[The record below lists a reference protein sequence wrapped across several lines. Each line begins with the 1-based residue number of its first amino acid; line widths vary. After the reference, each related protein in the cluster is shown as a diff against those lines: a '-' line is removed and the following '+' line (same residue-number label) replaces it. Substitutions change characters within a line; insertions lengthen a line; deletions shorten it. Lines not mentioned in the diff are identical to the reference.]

1 MSRYD
6 TFKKFKQY
14 KKSVEK
20 KNIDQLCNKQNTEFE
35 LQSQQYFLKD
45 YFNKNINNIKQF
57 LLYHEIGSGKTC
69 TSIIL
74 AEDFL
79 KLDKNNKI
87 IIILPARLK
96 NNFIDELITP
106 CTNFKYFT
114 REDYNEYI
122 NSNTSIEKKNKLRNK
137 FINELNT
144 NYTVISY
151 ERFRLD
157 ALKHSENILEYL
169 NNFSKNAMI
178 IIDEVHN
185 LISDTYNLKNYI
197 NIEEKGKLE
206 EIKSLSINS
215 TLLKLL
221 SKFSHNT
228 SKLILL
234 TATPIYDSFKELP
247 ELVYILNPDKG
258 DNITNVLTNVS
269 INDNLEKLRG
279 KISYFPGTSK
289 KAYPTPNII
298 THILE
303 MSKIQDEMTA
313 YILNHGNDNDI
324 EAFLAYQRQIAVSC
338 LSKKYKLSTIINN
351 LELYSPKI
359 NKLINLL
366 NSPDVYGKHV
376 VYTSFINVG
385 INVIEKVLITK
396 GWISIFEVYKD
407 PEKWNKYIN
416 KIYAIWSGNESNIK
430 KNIIKQIVNDS
441 NNIYGDKIKLIIG
454 SPSIKEGISFKHIQH
469 IHLLDPV
476 WNISGKKQ
484 IEGRAIRFCS
494 HYDINEKV
502 HKNLK
507 RSINIHIYRLKLNK
521 KATISETVDQKLY
534 DKIIPKK
541 YEEVETLEKE
551 LQKISIDYHLFKKMY
566 KEDAVSPTS
575 SIGSN
580 LSVDNID
587 KKAKKKKKTLSKNTC
602 YPKNRRPDKKNKI
615 CRDEK
620 YPIKRKNKHGDDCC
634 YKNKITINKSSCPKN
649 RRPDENGNCTKG
661 LFKRKN
667 KHGDD
672 CCYKFNKN

>member
-6 TFKKFKQY
+6 TFKKFIQY

-20 KNIDQLCNKQNTEFE
+20 KNIDQLCERQNTEFE

-45 YFNKNINNIKQF
+45 YFNKNINKIKQF

-79 KLDKNNKI
+79 KLDKKNKI

-114 REDYNEYI
+114 KDDYNEYI
-122 NSNTSIEKKNKLRNK
+122 NSNTSIQKKQKLRDK
-137 FINELNT
+137 FIKELNK
-144 NYTVISY
+144 NYKIISY

-157 ALKHSENILEYL
+157 ALKYSQNILEYL
-169 NNFSKNAMI
+169 NDFSKNTMI

-185 LISDTYNLKNYI
+185 LISDTYKLKNYI
-197 NIEEKGKLE
+197 NIEETGKLK

-215 TLLKLL
+215 VLLKLL
-221 SKFSHNT
+221 SKFSHDT

-258 DNITNVLTNVS
+258 NNIANSLTNVS

-289 KAYPTPNII
+289 KAYPTPKII

-313 YILNHGNDNDI
+313 SVLNDNDDNET
-324 EAFLAYQRQIAVSC
+324 EAFLAYQRQISVSC
-338 LSKKYKLSTIINN
+338 LSKNYKLSRIINN

-366 NSPDVYGKHV
+366 NSPDIYGKHV

-385 INVIEKVLITK
+385 INVIEKVLINN
-396 GWISIFEVYKD
+396 GWISIFKVYKD
-407 PEKWNKYIN
+407 PEKWNNYTN

-430 KNIIKQIVNDS
+430 KNIIKQIVNDP
-441 NNIYGDKIKLIIG
+441 NNLYGDKIKLIIG

-534 DKIIPKK
+534 DKIIPEK
-541 YEEVETLEKE
+541 YEEVKILEEE
-551 LQKISIDYHLFKKMY
+551 LQKIAIDYHLFKKMY
-566 KEDAVSPTS
+566 KENAVSPTS

-580 LSVDNID
+580 ISIDNIE
-587 KKAKKKKKTLSKNTC
+587 KRVKKKKKTLSKTTC
-602 YPKNRRPDKKNKI
+602 NPKKRRPNKKSKT
-615 CRDEK
+615 CQDET
-620 YPIKRKNKHGDDCC
+620 YPIKRKNKHGENCC
-634 YKNKITINKSSCPKN
+634 YKKLKVINTNTCPKN
-649 RRPDENGNCTKG
+649 RRPDENGNCSNG

-667 KHGDD
+667 KQDND
-672 CCYKFNKN
+672 CCYIFNK